1 MLTKEAK
8 DKWMEFL
15 LSDPT
20 EEEMTEKIESLP
32 EEEQEEVGNLLFV
45 IFLPQT

>member
-1 MLTKEAK
+1 MLTKQQQDE
-8 DKWMEFL
+8 WVNFL

-32 EEEQEEVGNLLFV
+32 ESEQEEVGNFLFA